1 MRDCGHPQFPFEH
14 TQLWINP
21 NLLLTSHDYPEFG
34 KLHFFL
40 CLAKHKTRR
49 RRRHSMKNTWQ
60 CDTSNNRPL
69 LILPFHTPE
78 KMKVYCWNLAHI
90 TTPGVF
96 VMHSF
101 LLSQVAD
108 AHAAAHRK
116 NAAVHA
122 CATPGS
128 TRNVLRIEMKLLQIS

>member
-1 MRDCGHPQFPFEH
+1 MRDPQFPFEQA
-14 TQLWINP
+14 QLRINP
-21 NLLLTSHDYPEFG
+21 NLLLATHDYPE
-34 KLHFFL
+34 
-40 CLAKHKTRR
+40 R
-49 RRRHSMKNTWQ
+49 RRRHSMKNSWQ
-60 CDTSNNRPL
+60 GGTSNNRPL
-69 LILPFHTPE
+69 LILPFHKPE

-90 TTPGVF
+90 TTLGVF

-128 TRNVLRIEMKLLQIS
+128 TRNVLRIEMKPLQIS

>member
-1 MRDCGHPQFPFEH
+1 MRDPQFPFEQA
-14 TQLWINP
+14 QLRINP
-21 NLLLTSHDYPEFG
+21 NLLLATYDYPESG

-40 CLAKHKTRR
+40 CLAKHKTTR
-49 RRRHSMKNTWQ
+49 RRRHSMKNSWQ
-60 CDTSNNRPL
+60 GGTSNNRPL
-69 LILPFHTPE
+69 LILPFHKPE

-90 TTPGVF
+90 TTLGVF
-96 VMHSF
+96 VIHSF

-128 TRNVLRIEMKLLQIS
+128 TRNVLRIEMKPLQIS